1 MSKDID
7 FDELDKAV
15 SSLMGDV
22 KDKETLHPNQTLDIN
37 TTLAPDEDPAYKNLD
52 KTADGIGSEAINR
65 YEQTISIDEDE
76 PEDKVKVGTK
86 EPTIKPVPAPATPPV
101 AAATSKRGGRFM
113 DVVHPSSDMKS
124 AAKSASSDAPHKGI
138 TIAVPSESEIAISHG
153 ADDNLSL
160 SSDLVES
167 SLDDEKVPSEPV
179 SELKTDPEP
188 LSSPF
193 LVDAKVEKRPL
204 GGEAKPESPEEKP
217 EEPKEEAEELAQKVA
232 EIENAPDPT
241 EDTPDD
247 DKSSV
252 MDLMKEPAQSL
263 TEVTEHLPDEFA
275 EELLAVEKNVDDPI
289 SEDESGD
296 SDKKSP
302 KDDPKDDAKEDL
314 KDEKTSDDHHKVISI
329 PKQYQEKPSS
339 SDETS
344 GSIFDT
350 KHYHKPVA
358 HPAEQKSGWLW
369 VIVIVVF
376 IAVGALLGAA
386 AYFFGLI

>member
-1 MSKDID
+1 
-7 FDELDKAV
+7 
-15 SSLMGDV
+15 
-22 KDKETLHPNQTLDIN
+22 
-37 TTLAPDEDPAYKNLD
+37 
-52 KTADGIGSEAINR
+52 
-65 YEQTISIDEDE
+65 
-76 PEDKVKVGTK
+76 
-86 EPTIKPVPAPATPPV
+86 
-101 AAATSKRGGRFM
+101 
-113 DVVHPSSDMKS
+113 
-124 AAKSASSDAPHKGI
+124 
-138 TIAVPSESEIAISHG
+138 
-153 ADDNLSL
+153 
-160 SSDLVES
+160 
-167 SLDDEKVPSEPV
+167 VPSEPV